1 MQSMTIERE
10 RAASRV
16 RLDVIPTACICGGR
30 MEWRAPFA
38 VCAECGLAIPPR
50 PVMTEQPDTNVR
62 PMPAGQLTAGE
73 SEPQRKGR

>member
-1 MQSMTIERE
+1 MSATIERE
-10 RAASRV
+10 QAASRV

-50 PVMTEQPDTNVR
+50 PVMTESTTR
-62 PMPAGQLTAGE
+62 PTPAAAPNAG
-73 SEPQRKGR
+73 GR

>member
-1 MQSMTIERE
+1 MSATIEGE

-30 MEWRAPFA
+30 MDWRAPFA

-50 PVMTEQPDTNVR
+50 PVMTESTTR
-62 PMPAGQLTAGE
+62 PRPAAAFNAGE
-73 SEPQRKGR
+73 

>member
-1 MQSMTIERE
+1 MSTIIQEH
-10 RAASRV
+10 RAASQ
-16 RLDVIPTACICGGR
+16 VIPTVCGGR

-62 PMPAGQLTAGE
+62 PMPAAALNAGE
-73 SEPQRKGR
+73 